1 MLKASWLGEVLSIVA
16 YIYIYIYTC
25 GKTKCIVKAMNCMQ
39 SIIPSISGL
48 QSNPLRFRRQRY
60 GGHVGGKHAP
70 NTIAA
75 DDDIFVS
82 APPTLMRSF

>member
-1 MLKASWLGEVLSIVA
+1 
-16 YIYIYIYTC
+16 
-25 GKTKCIVKAMNCMQ
+25 MQ

-48 QSNPLRFRRQRY
+48 QSIPLRFRRQSY